1 MIRKTRLI
9 HLKVRRVKVCKY
21 VGEEKFCLEK
31 EQVQRLWGR
40 NRLGG
45 RCVKKQQGL
54 EQSRREGRGRRCL
67 HRGRL
72 GKERSS
78 RALRAIIGNQAFTL
92 RKKEA
97 LLRRELLRVLRR
109 EVVCGLL
116 F

>member
-1 MIRKTRLI
+1 MWEK
-9 HLKVRRVKVCKY
+9 KNSAWKKSKCK
-21 VGEEKFCLEK
+21 GSGARTGW
-31 EQVQRLWGR
+31 EQGVLR
-40 NRLGG
+40 NSKAGS
-45 RCVKKQQGL
+45 L
-54 EQSRREGRGRRCL
+54 EQSRREGRGRRRL

-78 RALRAIIGNQAFTL
+78 RALRAIIGSQAFTL
-92 RKKEA
+92 RTKGA